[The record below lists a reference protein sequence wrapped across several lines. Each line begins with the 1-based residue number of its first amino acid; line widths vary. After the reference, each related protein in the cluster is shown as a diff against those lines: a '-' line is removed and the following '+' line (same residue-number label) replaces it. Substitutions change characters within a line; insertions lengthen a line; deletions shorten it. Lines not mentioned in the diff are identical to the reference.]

1 MFRSIEVTVGIFVG
15 IGLAALFMLAMQAS
29 NLSSISNSG
38 FYQVVAKFENIGGLK
53 VRSAVKVAG
62 VKVGQVSK
70 IDYDSKYFEAV
81 VTMQIDEKYKAF
93 PNDTIAS
100 IYTAGLLGEQYV
112 GLEPGG
118 DEKLLE
124 NQSEIRHTQS
134 AVILEQVIS
143 QFLFSKAQEK

>member
-15 IGLAALFMLAMQAS
+15 IGMAALFMLAMQAS

-38 FYQVVAKFENIGGLK
+38 FYQVTARFENIGGLK
-53 VRSAVKVAG
+53 VRSAVKVSG
-62 VKVGQVSK
+62 VKVGQVSD
-70 IDYDSKYFEAV
+70 ITYDIKTFEAL
-81 VTMQIDEKYKAF
+81 VTLQIDEKYSEF

-100 IYTAGLLGEQYV
+100 IFTAGLLGEQYV

-118 DEKLLE
+118 DEKLLA

-143 QFLFSKAQEK
+143 QFLFSKAQE

>member
-1 MFRSIEVTVGIFVG
+1 MFRSIEVTVGVFVG
-15 IGLAALFMLAMQAS
+15 AGLAALFMLAMQAS

-38 FYQVVAKFENIGGLK
+38 FYQVTAKFENIGGLK
-53 VRSAVKVAG
+53 VRSAVKVSG

-70 IDYDSKYFEAV
+70 IDYDSQYFEAV
-81 VTMQIDEKYKAF
+81 VTMQIDEKYSAF
-93 PNDTIAS
+93 PSDTIAS

-143 QFLFSKAQEK
+143 QFLFSKAQE

>member
-38 FYQVVAKFENIGGLK
+38 FYQVTARFENIGGLK
-53 VRSAVKVAG
+53 VRSAVKVSG
-62 VKVGQVSK
+62 VKVGQVAD
-70 IDYDSKYFEAV
+70 IEYDSKFFEAV
-81 VTMQIDEKYKAF
+81 VTLQIDEKYDAF
-93 PNDTIAS
+93 PKDTIAS
-100 IYTAGLLGEQYV
+100 IYTAGLLGEQYI

-118 DEKLLE
+118 DESLLA

-143 QFLFSKAQEK
+143 QFLFSKAQE

>member
-1 MFRSIEVTVGIFVG
+1 MFRSIEVTVGVFVG
-15 IGLAALFMLAMQAS
+15 AGLAALFMLAMQAS

-38 FYQVVAKFENIGGLK
+38 FYQVTAKFENIGGLK
-53 VRSAVKVAG
+53 VRSAVKVSG

-70 IDYDSKYFEAV
+70 IDYDSQYFEAV
-81 VTMQIDEKYKAF
+81 VTMQIDEKYNAF
-93 PNDTIAS
+93 PSDTIAS
-100 IYTAGLLGEQYV
+100 IFTAGLLGEQYI

-143 QFLFSKAQEK
+143 QFLFSKAQE